1 MITHYGY
8 DNAFLMLAVGA
19 CFILLTFTP
28 VGPILTVIFALL
40 GVVITAFTLW
50 FFRDSERPVNPKAL
64 ANPRI
69 IVAPADGKV
78 MEITNLEKHSLFS
91 HPVTHITIFLSP
103 VNLHVNRYPMSGTIT
118 HAEYIPGKY
127 LMAFEPKASE
137 ENERSVFLLASEFG
151 TIMFTQITGFLARRI
166 VYDTKRGDVVRVG
179 DRFGM
184 MKFGSRMDVIVPATA
199 EIHVQ
204 IGQSVRSS
212 DTLLATL
219 TGNVQTT

>member
-19 CFILLTFTP
+19 CLILLTFTP
-28 VGPILTVIFALL
+28 VGMVLTLVFGLL
-40 GVVITAFTLW
+40 GVLVIGFTLW
-50 FFRDSERPVNPKAL
+50 FFRDSERPVNPEAL
-64 ANPRI
+64 ADPSI
-69 IVAPADGKV
+69 LVAPADGKV

-91 HPVTHITIFLSP
+91 HPVIHITIFLSP
-103 VNLHVNRYPMSGTIT
+103 INLHVNRYPMSGTIT

-137 ENERSVFLLASEFG
+137 ENERSVFMLASEFG
-151 TIMFTQITGFLARRI
+151 TILFTQITGFLARRI

-184 MKFGSRMDVIVPATA
+184 MKFGSRMDVVVPASA
-199 EIHVQ
+199 EVLVQ
-204 IGQSVRSS
+204 IGQTVRSS
-212 DTLLATL
+212 DTILAKL
-219 TGNVQTT
+219 KGNSPSV